1 MFDFI
6 FEIVCGD
13 KYNVMVLTV
22 KDGVLYGIPCDECM
36 SGDYPVINEKVKLSE
51 AKICDFDLDE
61 KDAIKISKHGNQIDI
76 KLSNDSWDG
85 YQ

>member
-22 KDGVLYGIPCDECM
+22 KDGVLYG
-36 SGDYPVINEKVKLSE
+36 V
-51 AKICDFDLDE
+51 
-61 KDAIKISKHGNQIDI
+61 
-76 KLSNDSWDG
+76 
-85 YQ
+85 